1 MYKYLF
7 HSQSQPTSKLQN
19 LLLNRHA
26 LPLLPR
32 PPPRVGKHVLPPVR
46 EHAPLV
52 GGPLEPL
59 DGLDVR
65 PPQASVQVRVAL
77 TAAAAAA
84 AAGRRFPPH
93 GAFNAGQPDLE
104 DPEGGVSAEEEVCRD
119 GELFSLSLVVSE
131 MSVRECV
138 SELPRGRIGAD

>member
-1 MYKYLF
+1 MNASSPLN
-7 HSQSQPTSKLQN
+7 PTHFRLQN
-19 LLLNRHA
+19 LLLDRHA

-59 DGLDVR
+59 DGLYVR
-65 PPQASVQVRVAL
+65 PAQAAVQVRVAL
-77 TAAAAAA
+77 TAIAAAAA
-84 AAGRRFPPH
+84 SAAGWRLPPH

-104 DPEGGVSAEEEVCRD
+104 DPEGGVSAEEEVCCN
-119 GELFSLSLVVSE
+119 GELDSSLS
-131 MSVRECV
+131 
-138 SELPRGRIGAD
+138 